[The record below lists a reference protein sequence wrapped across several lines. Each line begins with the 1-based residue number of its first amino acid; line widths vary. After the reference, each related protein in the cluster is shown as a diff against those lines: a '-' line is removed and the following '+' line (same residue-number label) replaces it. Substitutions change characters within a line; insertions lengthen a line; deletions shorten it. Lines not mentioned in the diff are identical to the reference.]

1 MTVVW
6 YLGVGSNDCLTLV
19 THVCKHRLVAVDAV
33 RVLITQDVTVTG
45 QRQITVETGEVTRM
59 PVVVH
64 CLRVLGREYQLF
76 HTIHT
81 ARHRS
86 SVWNTVTCSVRHFSS
101 VTNKSYRAS
110 LIIKKL

>member
-33 RVLITQDVTVTG
+33 GVLITQDVTVTG

-81 ARHRS
+81 
-86 SVWNTVTCSVRHFSS
+86 VFFSTQQWTDHLS
-101 VTNKSYRAS
+101 DTLSHS
-110 LIIKKL
+110 